1 MNAELLVDA
10 EPATLEKENPAL
22 AAFAQHHP
30 LQIAVCLRK
39 LMTGRDFITVE
50 FDGRQIVTQ
59 ILDVDSRH
67 GRFVFDAGSGD
78 ADNRLL
84 ARAQQLVFRSVP
96 GGVRTEF
103 DTQAPTQIVFEG
115 RPAFDAP
122 FPARLFY
129 VQRREYFRVQ
139 TPLVDP
145 YVASGP
151 YDDGGTFR
159 VELQDISLGG
169 VALRS
174 SDARFGSLAAGCVLR
189 QVALQLGDA
198 GTLRLDL
205 EIVSPRKTINARGD
219 VQFVA
224 GCKFAGLPGLA
235 ERTLQRVVT
244 HLEMRR
250 QRG

>member
-1 MNAELLVDA
+1 MNAELLLDA
-10 EPATLEKENPAL
+10 EPAALANPAL
-22 AAFAQHHP
+22 AEFAQHHP

-39 LMTGRDFITVE
+39 LMTGRDFVTVE

-59 ILDVDSRH
+59 VLDVDSRN
-67 GRFVFDAGSGD
+67 GRFVFDAGSAD

-84 ARAQQLVFRSVP
+84 ARAQQLIFRSLP

-103 DTQAPTQIVFEG
+103 DTQAAAQIVFDG
-115 RPAFDAP
+115 RPAFEAA
-122 FPARLFY
+122 FPAQLLY

-145 YVASGP
+145 YVASGA
-151 YDDGGTFR
+151 YLDGGSFR

-174 SDARFGSLAAGCVLR
+174 GDARFGSLAAGSVLQ
-189 QVALQLGDA
+189 QVTLRLGDA
-198 GTLRLDL
+198 GVLQLDL

-219 VQFVA
+219 VQFVM
-224 GCKFAGLPGLA
+224 GCRFVGLPGTA
-235 ERTLQRVVT
+235 ERMLQRVVT
-244 HLEMRR
+244 QLEMTRR
-250 QRG
+250 RG